1 MLIVTNSTRLCV
13 KNFTHSKKKIKIML
27 DKITN
32 KRYNK
37 GTKTKTNQKKERGNG
52 YDGKE
57 NDKERNVRTG
67 NRGC

>member
-1 MLIVTNSTRLCV
+1 
-13 KNFTHSKKKIKIML
+13 ML

-37 GTKTKTNQKKERGNG
+37 GTKTKTNQKKERGND

-57 NDKERNVRTG
+57 NDKKRNVRNG

>member
-1 MLIVTNSTRLCV
+1 
-13 KNFTHSKKKIKIML
+13 ML

-37 GTKTKTNQKKERGNG
+37 GTKTNNKLKKERGNG

-57 NDKERNVRTG
+57 NDKERNVRNG

>member
-1 MLIVTNSTRLCV
+1 
-13 KNFTHSKKKIKIML
+13 ML

-37 GTKTKTNQKKERGNG
+37 GTKTKTKTNQKKERGNG

-57 NDKERNVRTG
+57 NDKERNVRSG
-67 NRGC
+67 

>member
-1 MLIVTNSTRLCV
+1 
-13 KNFTHSKKKIKIML
+13 ML

-37 GTKTKTNQKKERGNG
+37 GTKTKTNQKKERGND

-57 NDKERNVRTG
+57 NDKERDVRTG
-67 NRGC
+67 NRSC

>member
-1 MLIVTNSTRLCV
+1 
-13 KNFTHSKKKIKIML
+13 ML

-37 GTKTKTNQKKERGNG
+37 GTKTNQKKERGNG